1 MLSLESVLAVVLI
14 FFLIASIAM
23 WISRLV
29 VGCFGID
36 DEWGRKRAAYLQ
48 YWEHLLDA
56 VIGLLLAV
64 WCVQYIRD
72 APDTLRALVWAMVS
86 LFFVAVAC
94 WNLHRWEKVED
105 TSD

>member
-1 MLSLESVLAVVLI
+1 MLSLESAFAVVLI

-23 WISRLV
+23 WIFRLV
-29 VGCFGID
+29 IGRFGVK
-36 DEWGRKRAAYLQ
+36 DERCRRRAVYLRHR
-48 YWEHLLDA
+48 EHLLDA

-64 WCVQYIRD
+64 WFIQYIRD

-86 LFFVAVAC
+86 LFCVAVAC
-94 WNLHRWEKVED
+94 WNLNRWEKVED